1 MDRILY
7 QPPIKPSLRQRMIE
21 DAPAAEMPDVSLF
34 ARADVDPMRLA
45 ANVRHALRERAQV
58 TLAEVVSL
66 HPIRHGLA
74 ELAAYLE
81 LATHG
86 LHCAIDEARTEL
98 IHWTDSSGNSRQASL
113 PLLIYTL

>member
-1 MDRILY
+1 
-7 QPPIKPSLRQRMIE
+7 
-21 DAPAAEMPDVSLF
+21 MPTNSLF
-34 ARADVDPMRLA
+34 ARADIDPLRLA
-45 ANVRHALRERAQV
+45 ANVRHALRGRAQV

-81 LATHG
+81 LAAHD

-98 IHWTDSSGNSRQASL
+98 IHWNDASGKTRQASM